1 MEMLVT
7 GAGAGLRPLRVSIS
21 GRVAAWTMPNEPDDV
36 LQFAGIELRR
46 DLADALVMKQ
56 QNSGYDG
63 FGNTLSGG
71 PSR

>member
-1 MEMLVT
+1 
-7 GAGAGLRPLRVSIS
+7 
-21 GRVAAWTMPNEPDDV
+21 MPNEPDDV

-46 DLADALVMKQ
+46 DLADALVVKQ